1 MFLMMPSIKIGL
13 GIAIFLFALML
24 GILAVERGTNRNLAS
39 LFDALWYVLVTITT
53 IGYGDITPT
62 TVPGRLI
69 AMIIMIGG
77 IVVFGTV
84 SGKIASMLFEHQQR
98 KDRGL
103 LTMNRKKGH
112 FIICGWQEGMDEILD
127 GILGANLDLYPS
139 DIVLVNSAPQESLEA
154 ILHARRFQG
163 INFVSGD
170 FSEEE
175 TLTRANVLEARRI
188 LILSDYSRQFSAMER
203 DSRTVLAVLLVK
215 KLNRALYVTAEL
227 LDEHFRKHLE
237 SEHCDEIILTR
248 TYEQR
253 LVISASTGTGM
264 SHVLEKLFCGIGG
277 QGLSIAEIP
286 EEFEGKQ
293 FSQLAAYFIG
303 EGKGI
308 LAGLLENT
316 GNFYIRKKEALS
328 DAQKNPDISGVV
340 ENLKRVKEMKS
351 NKTVL
356 APPPEYP
363 VQRNA
368 RAILVRPVIDGEDDR

>member
-1 MFLMMPSIKIGL
+1 MFLMMPSIKIGI
-13 GIAIFLFALML
+13 GIAVFLFTLML
-24 GILAVERGTNRNLAS
+24 SILAVERGTNKNLAS

-84 SGKIASMLFEHQQR
+84 SGKIASMLFERQR
-98 KDRGL
+98 KKDRGL

-127 GILGANLDLYPS
+127 GILGANPDLFPA
-139 DIVLVNSAPQESLEA
+139 DIVLVNLAPKEDLEA
-154 ILHARRFQG
+154 ILHASRFAG
-163 INFVSGD
+163 INYVSGD

-175 TLTRANVLEARRI
+175 TLTRANVLGARRI
-188 LILSDYSRQFSAMER
+188 LILSDYSHPYSAMER

-215 KLNRALYVTAEL
+215 KLNRSLYVTAEL

-248 TYEQR
+248 NYEQR
-253 LVISASTGTGM
+253 LVVSASTGTGM
-264 SHVLEKLFCGIGG
+264 SHVLEKMFCGVGG
-277 QGLSIAEIP
+277 QGLAIAEIP
-286 EEFEGKQ
+286 AEFVGKP
-293 FSQLAAYFIG
+293 FSLLASHFTA

-308 LAGLLENT
+308 LAGILENT
-316 GNFYIRKKEALS
+316 GNFFVRKKEALS
-328 DAQKNPDISGVV
+328 EAQKNPDISGVV
-340 ENLKRVKEMKS
+340 QNLKKVKEMKS

-356 APPPEYP
+356 APPPDYP
-363 VQRNA
+363 VQKNA
-368 RAILVRPVIDGEDDR
+368 RAILVRPVLDEEGN

>member
-1 MFLMMPSIKIGL
+1 MFLMMPSIKIGI
-13 GIAIFLFALML
+13 GIAVFLFTLML
-24 GILAVERGTNRNLAS
+24 SILAVERGTNKNLAS

-84 SGKIASMLFEHQQR
+84 SGKIASMLFERQR
-98 KDRGL
+98 KKDRGL

-127 GILGANLDLYPS
+127 GILGANPDLFPA
-139 DIVLVNSAPQESLEA
+139 DIVLVNLAPKEALEA
-154 ILHARRFQG
+154 ILHASRFAG
-163 INFVSGD
+163 INYVSGD

-175 TLTRANVLEARRI
+175 TLTRANVLGARRI
-188 LILSDYSRQFSAMER
+188 LILSDYSHPYSAMER

-215 KLNRALYVTAEL
+215 KLNRSLYVTAEL

-248 TYEQR
+248 NYEQR
-253 LVISASTGTGM
+253 LVVSASTGTGM
-264 SHVLEKLFCGIGG
+264 SHVLEKMFCGVGG
-277 QGLSIAEIP
+277 QGLAIAEIP
-286 EEFEGKQ
+286 EEFVGKP
-293 FSQLAAYFIG
+293 FSLLASHFTA

-308 LAGLLENT
+308 LAGILENT
-316 GNFYIRKKEALS
+316 GNFFVRKKEALS
-328 DAQKNPDISGVV
+328 EAQKNPDISGVV
-340 ENLKRVKEMKS
+340 QNLKKVKEMKS

-356 APPPEYP
+356 APPPDYP
-363 VQRNA
+363 VQKNA
-368 RAILVRPVIDGEDDR
+368 RAILVRPVLDEEGN